1 MAQPPSFSGPIGP
14 HLELRQ
20 AQTLVMTPQ
29 LQQAIKLLQ
38 MSNLDLGEFVAAE
51 MERNPLLTS
60 DEAEAGRAEDIKT
73 TDFDPGAVSPYEGTP
88 APDVVQDSTAA
99 ESLDVDYDNQ
109 TSNSLGQGDGG
120 EAWGQ
125 DAGYSV
131 GSGGR
136 SDFSDDDGRDWEQA
150 PADGQTLL
158 EHLTSQLNMTITD
171 PKDRLI
177 GSVLIALVDEAGY
190 LSADLTVLAVKL
202 GCDIERVEAV
212 LKQLQGFDP
221 TGIFARSL
229 KECLAL
235 QLAERDRLDPAMQ
248 TLLDNLEMLAKR
260 DLPGLIKLCG
270 VDAED
275 MAEMIQ
281 EIRSL
286 NPKPALLFSRGEA
299 VPVVIPDVLTRRD
312 KSGQWSVELNA
323 DTLPRVLVNHRYYT
337 TVATQT
343 KKREDKTYFSACLQS
358 ANWLVRALD
367 QRATTILKVAA
378 ELVQAQE
385 GFFNHGITHLKP
397 MVLRDVAEKIDMH
410 ESTISRVTNHKYIA
424 TPWGVF
430 ELKYFFTQAIAS
442 GDGGEAH
449 SAEAV
454 RHRIKTLIDNEGK
467 KVLSDDKIVAIL
479 QKEGMD
485 IARRTVAK
493 YREAMK
499 IPSSVQRRRDKAM
512 P

>member
-1 MAQPPSFSGPIGP
+1 MAQAPFSGPIGP

-38 MSNLDLGEFVAAE
+38 MSSLDLGDFVTAE

-60 DEAEAGRAEDIKT
+60 DEAEAGRNDDPSI
-73 TDFDPGAVSPYEGTP
+73 TDFDSDSVSPYGDYTS
-88 APDVVQDSTAA
+88 ADVQQDAA
-99 ESLDVDYDNQ
+99 AGAAMDVDYDNH
-109 TSNSLGQGDGG
+109 TSNGLGQGDGG

-125 DAGYSV
+125 ESGYMPSH
-131 GSGGR
+131 GGR
-136 SDFSDDDGRDWEQA
+136 NDFSDDQRRDWEQT
-150 PADGQTLL
+150 PSGESSLL
-158 EHLTSQLNMTITD
+158 EHLTSQLNMEITD

-177 GSVLIALVDEAGY
+177 GSVLISLLDETGY
-190 LSADLTVLAVKL
+190 LSVDLVALAEKL
-202 GCDIERVEAV
+202 GCDQARVETV
-212 LKQLQGFDP
+212 LKKLQGFDP
-221 TGIFARSL
+221 TGIFSRSL

-235 QLAERDRLDPAMQ
+235 QLAEQNRLDPAMQ

-260 DLPGLIKLCG
+260 DLSGLMKLCG
-270 VDAED
+270 VDSED
-275 MAEMIQ
+275 LTEMIQ

-286 NPKPALLFSRGEA
+286 NPKPALQFSHGEP
-299 VPVVIPDVLTRRD
+299 VPVVIPDVFTRRD
-312 KSGQWSVELNA
+312 KNGQWTVELNS
-323 DTLPRVLVNHRYYT
+323 DTLPRVLVNHRYYA
-337 TVATQT
+337 TVAAQA

-358 ANWLVRALD
+358 ANWLVKALD

-397 MVLRDVAEKIDMH
+397 MVLRDVAEKIEMH
-410 ESTISRVTNHKYIA
+410 ESTISRVTNNKYIA

-493 YREAMK
+493 YRESMK
-499 IPSSVQRRRDKAM
+499 IGSSVQRRRDKAM
-512 P
+512 L